1 LEELIL
7 ERLEK
12 LETYIEDYRSKRM
25 EQKKKWLKTDRTQ
38 LNRQFCEALD
48 AAINHQTDKQLS
60 DEQEKVR
67 YIFLC
72 QLASSRQTESYKVLL
87 GMSNSNLYLDDAKV
101 TVFWY
106 PEPVYQNVRDDMKE
120 VQKLL
125 KEKGEQ
131 PEEEELLKLKQK
143 LLEDDWN
150 LLRGLFPELVEE
162 HFYRITDSNLQ
173 IEEHF
178 SALCG
183 DYMERLPVVWDKFV
197 V

>member
-1 LEELIL
+1 MEQ
-7 ERLEK
+7 LEK
-12 LETYIEDYRSKRM
+12 LEVYIEDYCSKRM
-25 EQKKKWLKTDRTQ
+25 EQKKKLLKTNRTQ
-38 LNRQFCEALD
+38 LNRLFCEVLD
-48 AAINHQTDKQLS
+48 AAINHQTEKQLF
-60 DEQEKVR
+60 DEQERVR
-67 YIFLC
+67 YLFLC

-87 GMSNSNLYLDDAKV
+87 GMSNSNLYLDDSKV

-106 PEPVYQNVRDDMKE
+106 PEPIYQSVKVDMKE
-120 VQKLL
+120 VKKLL

-131 PEEEELLKLKQK
+131 PEEEVILKLKQK

-150 LLRGLFPELVEE
+150 LLREQFPEMIEE
-162 HFYRITDSNLQ
+162 NFYRITESNLR

-183 DYMERLPVVWDKFV
+183 DYMERLPVVWDKIV